1 MSSQTLNHSE
11 STTFR
16 CPSMTGIARVM
27 LLIAALW
34 CVGWFVHS
42 RHYWEDD
49 AYIHLEFARSVA
61 QGHGYEFNGHVV
73 NGDTSSLWVILLVAS
88 HALIPDWMTAGK
100 VLTVAGLIFALTG
113 AYFFAKR
120 LTDGLEA
127 SSTFAAG
134 MVLLLVTNPYFCYWA
149 FSGMEA
155 LTAAG
160 VAFWSVYAA
169 TTRRPGWPSFL
180 TGCFLAGLG
189 PVLRPEMVFFTALIS
204 LLLLRQWFQLPGK
217 ASSPAKLLGFLA
229 GAVLVVGPFAI
240 WSAYA
245 LHTFG
250 RVIPNTNAAKRASPG
265 ESVVKRLLNVYGL
278 GFPLILIEVVA
289 LALLALL
296 RPAAVRK
303 VLRWAQLEE
312 TVSLGGLLFVAWTI
326 INTVFYI
333 ADHTYVQTRY
343 VFVSAPGLLFALLA
357 VNFRRFPKWTYR
369 AAFSLA
375 LIAGVGISA
384 LTVWPFIRN
393 KTIHD
398 QALSQ
403 VAAYLRT
410 QLPLDAP
417 VAVYS
422 IGELAYV
429 SQHPIVD
436 IGGITRPGAIP
447 YLNRPGIEMVQWAKS
462 EGAAYYMSGDQPE
475 PGAVLIYSVPTP
487 EIGWS
492 LNYKHYSQKEE
503 LRLWKLPDAAPAA
516 PPKSS
521 AAAR

>member
-1 MSSQTLNHSE
+1 
-11 STTFR
+11 
-16 CPSMTGIARVM
+16 MTGIARVM
-27 LLIAALW
+27 LLIATLW

-73 NGDTSSLWVILLVAS
+73 NGDTSSLWVILLVVS
-88 HALIPDWMTAGK
+88 HALIPDWMIAGK
-100 VLTVAGLIFALTG
+100 VLTVAGLLFALSG

-169 TTRRPGWPSFL
+169 TARRPGWPSFL
-180 TGCFLAGLG
+180 AGCFLAGLG
-189 PVLRPEMVFFTALIS
+189 PVLRPEMVFFTALVS

-217 ASSPAKLLGFLA
+217 ASSPPKLIGFLL
-229 GAVLVVGPFAI
+229 GAVLVLGPFAI
-240 WSAYA
+240 WSIYA

-250 RVIPNTNAAKRASPG
+250 RVIPNTNAAKRANPG

-278 GFPLILIEVVA
+278 GFPLVLIELVA
-289 LALLALL
+289 LALFAAL

-303 VLRWAQLEE
+303 LFRWPQFEE
-312 TVSLGGLLFVAWTI
+312 TIPLAALLFVAWTI

-343 VFVSAPGLLFALLA
+343 IFVSAPGLLFALLA
-357 VNFRRFPKWTYR
+357 VNYRRFPRWTYQ
-369 AAFSLA
+369 AAFGVA
-375 LIAGVGISA
+375 LIAGVAISV

-393 KTIHD
+393 KTIGD
-398 QALSQ
+398 QAIAQ
-403 VAAYLRT
+403 VATFIRT
-410 QLPLDAP
+410 QLPPDAP
-417 VAVYS
+417 VAVYA
-422 IGELAYV
+422 IGELSYV
-429 SQHPIVD
+429 SQHPIID

-447 YLNRPGIEMVQWAKS
+447 YLTRPGIMMVQWARS
-462 EGAAYYMSGDQPE
+462 EGAKYYMSGEQPE
-475 PGAVLIYSVPTP
+475 PGAVLIYAVPMP

-492 LNYKHYSQKEE
+492 LNYRHYARKGE
-503 LRLWKLPDAAPAA
+503 LRVWKLPDSGSVTAPE
-516 PPKSS
+516 SN